1 MRKEYRHMMEQAALS
16 EQKKEEIMELM
27 EHKNTGKRRMPKAG
41 KIALA
46 AALAVGCVL
55 SIAAG
60 LPAQVYHFIGGGSVT
75 VDPNTNTAYYDRLN
89 AVPPAEADDN
99 GRLWL
104 TADDQRLD
112 ITDKISEDTPYLYER
127 TDPATG
133 QKGYL
138 MLGGTADDFGW
149 MEWFQID
156 GDWFWHAENCMR
168 NQSNSFSVGQVGG
181 VSSGT
186 GTVSVDTPVA
196 GDPDPAASEDV
207 EYTTES
213 EYTVDDTVPYSIDFR
228 PWVEKGIAQLAEM
241 GVVACEPQV
250 D

>member
-1 MRKEYRHMMEQAALS
+1 MRKEYRHIMEQAALS
-16 EQKKEEIMELM
+16 NEKKEEILTMLDNQ
-27 EHKNTGKRRMPKAG
+27 NTKKRRMPKAG

-89 AVPPAEADDN
+89 AVPPAQVDGS

-104 TADDQRLD
+104 TVDDQRLD

-138 MLGGTADDFGW
+138 MLGGTVDDFGW
-149 MEWFQID
+149 MEWFQMD

-168 NQSNSFSVGQVGG
+168 NQSNSFSVGQAGG
-181 VSSGT
+181 VSIGT
-186 GTVSVDTPVA
+186 GAVVVEDPV
-196 GDPDPAASEDV
+196 PAASGEV
-207 EYTTES
+207 GYTTQSES
-213 EYTVDDTVPYSIDFR
+213 TVDDTVPYSIDFR
-228 PWVEKGIAQLAEM
+228 PWVQKGIDQLAEL

>member
-1 MRKEYRHMMEQAALS
+1 MNNYWRMMEQVTMS
-16 EQKKEEIMELM
+16 DRKKEEIMDMLE
-27 EHKNTGKRRMPKAG
+27 NQGTQKRRMPRAG
-41 KIALA
+41 KLILA

-89 AVPPAEADDN
+89 AVPPAEVDGS

-104 TADDQRLD
+104 TVDDQRLD

-138 MLGGTADDFGW
+138 MLGGTVDDFGW
-149 MEWFQID
+149 MEWFQMD

-168 NQSNSFSVGQVGG
+168 NQSNSFSVGQAGG
-181 VSSGT
+181 VSIGT
-186 GTVSVDTPVA
+186 GAVA
-196 GDPDPAASEDV
+196 TEDPAPAASGDV
-207 EYTTES
+207 GYTTQS
-213 EYTVDDTVPYSIDFR
+213 EYTVDDTVPYTIDFR
-228 PWVEKGIAQLAEM
+228 PWVQKGIDQLAEL

>member
-16 EQKKEEIMELM
+16 DRKKEEIMELM
-27 EHKNTGKRRMPKAG
+27 EHKHTGKHGVPKAG
-41 KIALA
+41 KLALA

-75 VDPNTNTAYYDRLN
+75 VDPNTDTAYYDRLD
-89 AVPPAEADDN
+89 AVPPAEADEN

-104 TADDQRLD
+104 TVDGQRLD

-138 MLGGTADDFGW
+138 MLGGTVDDFGW
-149 MEWFQID
+149 MEWFQMD

-168 NQSNSFSVGQVGG
+168 NQANSFSVGQAGG
-181 VSSGT
+181 VSIGT
-186 GTVSVDTPVA
+186 GAVSEDTPDA
-196 GDPDPAASEDV
+196 GDPDPAASGDV
-207 EYTTES
+207 EYTTGS

-228 PWVEKGIAQLAEM
+228 PWVENGIAQLAEL

>member
-1 MRKEYRHMMEQAALS
+1 MKQEYRHMMEQAALS
-16 EQKKEEIMELM
+16 NEKKEEILTMLDNQ
-27 EHKNTGKRRMPKAG
+27 NTKKRRMPKAG

-89 AVPPAEADDN
+89 AVPPAQVDGS

-104 TADDQRLD
+104 TVDDQRLD

-138 MLGGTADDFGW
+138 MLGGTVDDFGW
-149 MEWFQID
+149 MEWFQMD

-168 NQSNSFSVGQVGG
+168 NQSNSFSVGQAGG
-181 VSSGT
+181 VSIGT
-186 GTVSVDTPVA
+186 GAVVVEDPV
-196 GDPDPAASEDV
+196 PAASGEV
-207 EYTTES
+207 GYTTQSES
-213 EYTVDDTVPYSIDFR
+213 TVDDTVPYSIDFR
-228 PWVEKGIAQLAEM
+228 PWVQKGIDQLAEL

>member
-16 EQKKEEIMELM
+16 DEKKEEILTMLDNQ
-27 EHKNTGKRRMPKAG
+27 NTKKRRMPKAG

-89 AVPPAEADDN
+89 AVPPAQVDGS

-104 TADDQRLD
+104 TVDDQRLD

-138 MLGGTADDFGW
+138 MLGGTVDDFGW
-149 MEWFQID
+149 MEWFQMD

-168 NQSNSFSVGQVGG
+168 NQSNSFSVGQAGG
-181 VSSGT
+181 VSIGT
-186 GTVSVDTPVA
+186 GAVVVEDPV
-196 GDPDPAASEDV
+196 PAASGEV
-207 EYTTES
+207 GYTTQSES
-213 EYTVDDTVPYSIDFR
+213 TVDDTVPYSIDFR
-228 PWVEKGIAQLAEM
+228 PWVQKGIDQLAEL

>member
-1 MRKEYRHMMEQAALS
+1 MNMME
-16 EQKKEEIMELM
+16 
-27 EHKNTGKRRMPKAG
+27 HTDTGKRRLPKAG
-41 KIALA
+41 TIALA
-46 AALAVGCVL
+46 AALAVGCAL

-75 VDPNTNTAYYDRLN
+75 VDPNTNTAYYDRLD
-89 AVPPAEADDN
+89 AVPPAEVDGN

-104 TADDQRLD
+104 TVDDQRLD
-112 ITDKISEDTPYLYER
+112 ITDKISEDAPYLYER

-138 MLGGTADDFGW
+138 MLGGTVDDFGW
-149 MEWFQID
+149 MEWFQMD

-168 NQSNSFSVGQVGG
+168 NQSNSFSVGQAGG
-181 VSSGT
+181 VSIGT
-186 GTVSVDTPVA
+186 A
-196 GDPDPAASEDV
+196 AAEDPAPAASGDV
-207 EYTTES
+207 GYTTQS
-213 EYTVDDTVPYSIDFR
+213 EYTVDDTAPYTIDFR
-228 PWVEKGIAQLAEM
+228 PWVQKGIDQLAEL

>member
-16 EQKKEEIMELM
+16 DEKKEEIMNRM
-27 EHKNTGKRRMPKAG
+27 EHTDTGKRRLPKAG
-41 KIALA
+41 VIALA
-46 AALAVGCVL
+46 AALAAGCVL

-75 VDPNTNTAYYDRLN
+75 VDPNTDTAYYDRLD
-89 AVPPAEADDN
+89 AVPPAEVDGN

-104 TADDQRLD
+104 TVDDQRLD
-112 ITDKISEDTPYLYER
+112 ITGKISENAPYLYER

-138 MLGGTADDFGW
+138 MLGGTVDDFGW
-149 MEWFQID
+149 MEWFQMD

-168 NQSNSFSVGQVGG
+168 NQSNSFSVGQAGG
-181 VSSGT
+181 VSIGT
-186 GTVSVDTPVA
+186 GA
-196 GDPDPAASEDV
+196 AAAEDPAPAASGEV
-207 EYTTES
+207 GYTTQS
-213 EYTVDDTVPYSIDFR
+213 EYTADDTAPYSIDFR
-228 PWVEKGIAQLAEM
+228 PWVQKGIDQLAEL

>member
-16 EQKKEEIMELM
+16 DEKKEEILTML
-27 EHKNTGKRRMPKAG
+27 EHQDTKKRRMPKVT
-41 KIALA
+41 KIVLA

-75 VDPNTNTAYYDRLN
+75 VDPNTNTAYYDRLD
-89 AVPPAEADDN
+89 AVPPAEVDEA

-104 TADDQRLD
+104 TVDDQRLD

-138 MLGGTADDFGW
+138 LLGGTVDDFGW
-149 MEWFQID
+149 MEWFQMD

-168 NQSNSFSVGQVGG
+168 NQSNSFSVGQAGG
-181 VSSGT
+181 VSIGT
-186 GTVSVDTPVA
+186 GTVVVE
-196 GDPDPAASEDV
+196 DPAPAASGDV
-207 EYTTES
+207 GYTTQS
-213 EYTVDDTVPYSIDFR
+213 EYTVDDTVPYTIDFR
-228 PWVEKGIAQLAEM
+228 PWVQKGIDQLAEL

>member
-1 MRKEYRHMMEQAALS
+1 MDMLENKT
-16 EQKKEEIMELM
+16 
-27 EHKNTGKRRMPKAG
+27 TGKRRFPHAG
-41 KIALA
+41 KLVLA

-89 AVPPAEADDN
+89 AVPPAEADEN

-104 TADDQRLD
+104 TADGQRLD
-112 ITDKISEDTPYLYER
+112 ITDRISEDTPYLYER

-138 MLGGTADDFGW
+138 MLGGTVDDFGW
-149 MEWFQID
+149 MEWFQMD

-168 NQSNSFSVGQVGG
+168 NQSNSFSVGQAGG
-181 VSSGT
+181 VSGGT
-186 GTVSVDTPVA
+186 GAGAVVVEDPV
-196 GDPDPAASEDV
+196 PAASGEV
-207 EYTTES
+207 GYTTQSES
-213 EYTVDDTVPYSIDFR
+213 TVDDTVPYSIDFR
-228 PWVEKGIAQLAEM
+228 PWVQKGIDQLAEM

>member
-1 MRKEYRHMMEQAALS
+1 MMTDYRHMMEQVTLS
-16 EQKKEEIMELM
+16 DQKKEEIMEMIENKQAQKHRL
-27 EHKNTGKRRMPKAG
+27 PKAG
-41 KIALA
+41 KIVLA

-55 SIAAG
+55 SVAAG

-75 VDPNTNTAYYDRLN
+75 VDPNTDTAYYDRLD
-89 AVPPAEADDN
+89 AVPPAEVDEN
-99 GRLWL
+99 GQLWL
-104 TADDQRLD
+104 TVDDQRLD
-112 ITDKISEDTPYLYER
+112 ITGKISEDTPYLYER

-138 MLGGTADDFGW
+138 MLGGTVDDFGW
-149 MEWFQID
+149 MEWFQMD

-168 NQSNSFSVGQVGG
+168 NQSNSFSVGQAGG
-181 VSSGT
+181 VSIGT
-186 GTVSVDTPVA
+186 GAVA
-196 GDPDPAASEDV
+196 AEDPAPSGDV
-207 EYTTES
+207 GYTTES
-213 EYTVDDTVPYSIDFR
+213 EYNVDDTVPYTIDFR

>member
-16 EQKKEEIMELM
+16 DPKKEEIMNRM
-27 EHKNTGKRRMPKAG
+27 EHMDTGKRRLPKAG
-41 KIALA
+41 VIALA
-46 AALAVGCVL
+46 AALAVGCAL

-75 VDPNTNTAYYDRLN
+75 VDPNTDTAYYDRLN
-89 AVPPAEADDN
+89 AVPPAEVDEN

-104 TADDQRLD
+104 TVDDQRLD
-112 ITDKISEDTPYLYER
+112 ITGKISEDTPYLYER

-138 MLGGTADDFGW
+138 MLGGTVDDFGW
-149 MEWFQID
+149 MEWFQMD

-168 NQSNSFSVGQVGG
+168 NQSNSFSVGQAGG
-181 VSSGT
+181 VSIGT
-186 GTVSVDTPVA
+186 GAVVTE
-196 GDPDPAASEDV
+196 DPAPAASRDV
-207 EYTTES
+207 GNTTQS
-213 EYTVDDTVPYSIDFR
+213 EYTADDTAPYSIDFR
-228 PWVEKGIAQLAEM
+228 PWGQKGIDQLAEL
-241 GVVACEPQV
+241 GVVAYEPQV

>member
-16 EQKKEEIMELM
+16 DEKKEEILTML
-27 EHKNTGKRRMPKAG
+27 EHQDTKKRRLPKVG
-41 KIALA
+41 KLALA

-75 VDPNTNTAYYDRLN
+75 VDPNTNTAYYDRLD
-89 AVPPAEADDN
+89 AVPPAEVDEA

-104 TADDQRLD
+104 TVDDQRLD

-138 MLGGTADDFGW
+138 LLGGTVDDFGW
-149 MEWFQID
+149 MEWFQMD

-168 NQSNSFSVGQVGG
+168 NQSNSFSVGQAGG
-181 VSSGT
+181 VSIGT
-186 GTVSVDTPVA
+186 GAVVVEDPV
-196 GDPDPAASEDV
+196 PAASGEV
-207 EYTTES
+207 GYTTQSES
-213 EYTVDDTVPYSIDFR
+213 TVDDTVPYSIDFR
-228 PWVEKGIAQLAEM
+228 PWVQKGIDQLAEL

>member
-16 EQKKEEIMELM
+16 DEKKEEILTML
-27 EHKNTGKRRMPKAG
+27 EHQDPKKHRMPKAG
-41 KIALA
+41 RIVLA

-89 AVPPAEADDN
+89 AVPPAEVDED

-104 TADDQRLD
+104 TVDDQCLD

-138 MLGGTADDFGW
+138 LLGGTVDDFGW
-149 MEWFQID
+149 MEWFQMD

-186 GTVSVDTPVA
+186 GTVVVEDPV
-196 GDPDPAASEDV
+196 PAASGDV
-207 EYTTES
+207 GYTTQSES
-213 EYTVDDTVPYSIDFR
+213 TVDDTVPYSIDFR
-228 PWVEKGIAQLAEM
+228 PWVQKGIDQLAEL

>member
-16 EQKKEEIMELM
+16 DEKKEEILTML
-27 EHKNTGKRRMPKAG
+27 EHQDTKKRRMPKVT
-41 KIALA
+41 KIVLA

-75 VDPNTNTAYYDRLN
+75 VDPNTNTAYYDRLD
-89 AVPPAEADDN
+89 AVPPAEVDEA

-104 TADDQRLD
+104 TVDDQRLD

-138 MLGGTADDFGW
+138 LLGGTVDDFGW
-149 MEWFQID
+149 MEWFQMD

-168 NQSNSFSVGQVGG
+168 NQSNSFSVGQAGG
-181 VSSGT
+181 VSIGT
-186 GTVSVDTPVA
+186 GTVVVEDPV
-196 GDPDPAASEDV
+196 PAASGEV
-207 EYTTES
+207 GYTTQSES
-213 EYTVDDTVPYSIDFR
+213 TVDDTVPYSIDFR
-228 PWVEKGIAQLAEM
+228 PWVQKGIDQLAEL

>member
-16 EQKKEEIMELM
+16 DEKKEEIMNRM
-27 EHKNTGKRRMPKAG
+27 EHTDARKRRLPKAG
-41 KIALA
+41 VIALA
-46 AALAVGCVL
+46 AALAAGCAL

-75 VDPNTNTAYYDRLN
+75 VDPNTDTAYYDRLN
-89 AVPPAEADDN
+89 AVPPAEVDGN

-104 TADDQRLD
+104 TVDDQRLD
-112 ITDKISEDTPYLYER
+112 ITDKISEDAPYLYER

-138 MLGGTADDFGW
+138 MLGGTVDDFGW
-149 MEWFQID
+149 MEWFQMD

-168 NQSNSFSVGQVGG
+168 NQSNSFSMGQAGG
-181 VSSGT
+181 VSIGT
-186 GTVSVDTPVA
+186 GA
-196 GDPDPAASEDV
+196 AAAEDPAPAASRDV
-207 EYTTES
+207 GNTTQS
-213 EYTVDDTVPYSIDFR
+213 EYTADDTAPYSIDFR
-228 PWVEKGIAQLAEM
+228 PWVQKGIDQLAEL
-241 GVVACEPQV
+241 GVVAYEPQV

>member
-16 EQKKEEIMELM
+16 DEKKEEILTMLENQ
-27 EHKNTGKRRMPKAG
+27 NTGKHRMPKAG

-89 AVPPAEADDN
+89 AVPPAEVDKN

-104 TADDQRLD
+104 TVDDQRLD

-138 MLGGTADDFGW
+138 LLGGTVADFGW

-186 GTVSVDTPVA
+186 GTVVVEDPV
-196 GDPDPAASEDV
+196 PAASGEV
-207 EYTTES
+207 GYTAES

-228 PWVEKGIAQLAEM
+228 PWVQKGIDQLAEL

>member
-16 EQKKEEIMELM
+16 NEKKEEILTMLDNQ
-27 EHKNTGKRRMPKAG
+27 NTKKRRMPKAG

-89 AVPPAEADDN
+89 AVPPAQVDGS

-104 TADDQRLD
+104 TVDDQRLD

-138 MLGGTADDFGW
+138 MLGGTVDDFGW
-149 MEWFQID
+149 MEWFQMD

-168 NQSNSFSVGQVGG
+168 NQSNSFSVGQAGG
-181 VSSGT
+181 VSIGT
-186 GTVSVDTPVA
+186 GAVVVEDPV
-196 GDPDPAASEDV
+196 PAASGEV
-207 EYTTES
+207 GYTTQSES
-213 EYTVDDTVPYSIDFR
+213 TVDDTVPYSIDFR
-228 PWVEKGIAQLAEM
+228 PWVQKGIDQLAEL

>member
-16 EQKKEEIMELM
+16 DPKKEEIMNRM
-27 EHKNTGKRRMPKAG
+27 EHMDTGKRRLPKAG
-41 KIALA
+41 VIALA

-75 VDPNTNTAYYDRLN
+75 VDPNTDTAYYDRLN
-89 AVPPAEADDN
+89 AVPPAEVDEN

-104 TADDQRLD
+104 TVDDQRLD
-112 ITDKISEDTPYLYER
+112 ITGKISEDTPYLYER

-138 MLGGTADDFGW
+138 MLGGTVDDFGW
-149 MEWFQID
+149 MEWFQMD

-168 NQSNSFSVGQVGG
+168 NQSNSFSVGQAGG
-181 VSSGT
+181 VSIGT
-186 GTVSVDTPVA
+186 GAVVTE
-196 GDPDPAASEDV
+196 DPAPAASRDV
-207 EYTTES
+207 GYTTES
-213 EYTVDDTVPYSIDFR
+213 EYTADDTAPYSIDFR
-228 PWVEKGIAQLAEM
+228 PWVQKGIDQLAEL
-241 GVVACEPQV
+241 GVVAYEPQV

>member
-16 EQKKEEIMELM
+16 NEKKEEILTMLDNQ
-27 EHKNTGKRRMPKAG
+27 NTKKRRMPKAG

-46 AALAVGCVL
+46 AALAVGCVQ

-89 AVPPAEADDN
+89 AVPPAQVDGS

-104 TADDQRLD
+104 TVDDQRLD

-138 MLGGTADDFGW
+138 MLGGTVDDFGW
-149 MEWFQID
+149 MEWFQMD

-168 NQSNSFSVGQVGG
+168 NQSNSFSVGQAGG
-181 VSSGT
+181 VSIGT
-186 GTVSVDTPVA
+186 GAVVVEDPV
-196 GDPDPAASEDV
+196 PAASGEV
-207 EYTTES
+207 GYTTQSES
-213 EYTVDDTVPYSIDFR
+213 TVDDTVPYSIDFR
-228 PWVEKGIAQLAEM
+228 PWVQKGIDQLAEL

>member
-16 EQKKEEIMELM
+16 DQKKEEIMNMM
-27 EHKNTGKRRMPKAG
+27 EHTDTGKRRLPKAG
-41 KIALA
+41 VIALA

-75 VDPNTNTAYYDRLN
+75 VDPNTDTAYYDRLN
-89 AVPPAEADDN
+89 AVPPAEVDGN

-104 TADDQRLD
+104 TVDDQRLD
-112 ITDKISEDTPYLYER
+112 ITDKISEDAPYLYER

-138 MLGGTADDFGW
+138 MLGGTVDDFGW
-149 MEWFQID
+149 MEWFQLD

-168 NQSNSFSVGQVGG
+168 NQSNSFSVGQAGG

-186 GTVSVDTPVA
+186 GTVAVE
-196 GDPDPAASEDV
+196 DPAPSPSGG
-207 EYTTES
+207 YTTRS
-213 EYTVDDTVPYSIDFR
+213 EYTVDDPVPYSIDFR
-228 PWVEKGIAQLAEM
+228 PWVQKGVDQLAEL

>member
-1 MRKEYRHMMEQAALS
+1 MKQEYRHMMEQAALS
-16 EQKKEEIMELM
+16 TEKKEEILAMFENQ
-27 EHKNTGKRRMPKAG
+27 NTGKRRMPKAA
-41 KIALA
+41 KLVLA
-46 AALAVGCVL
+46 AALAAGCVL

-89 AVPPAEADDN
+89 AVPPAQVDGS

-104 TADDQRLD
+104 TVDDQRLD

-138 MLGGTADDFGW
+138 MLGGTVDDFGW
-149 MEWFQID
+149 MEWFQMD

-168 NQSNSFSVGQVGG
+168 NQSNSFSVGQAGG
-181 VSSGT
+181 VSIGT
-186 GTVSVDTPVA
+186 GAVVVEDPV
-196 GDPDPAASEDV
+196 PAASGEV
-207 EYTTES
+207 GYTTQSES
-213 EYTVDDTVPYSIDFR
+213 TVDDTVPYSIDFR
-228 PWVEKGIAQLAEM
+228 PWVQKGIDQLAEL

>member
-16 EQKKEEIMELM
+16 DPKKEEIMNRM
-27 EHKNTGKRRMPKAG
+27 EHMDTGKRRLPKAG
-41 KIALA
+41 VIALA
-46 AALAVGCVL
+46 AALAAGCAL

-75 VDPNTNTAYYDRLN
+75 VDPNTDTAYYDRLN
-89 AVPPAEADDN
+89 AVPPAEVDGN

-104 TADDQRLD
+104 TVDDQRLD
-112 ITDKISEDTPYLYER
+112 ITDKISEDAPYLYER

-138 MLGGTADDFGW
+138 MLGGTVDDFGW
-149 MEWFQID
+149 MEWFQMD

-168 NQSNSFSVGQVGG
+168 NQSNSFSMGQAGG
-181 VSSGT
+181 VSIGT
-186 GTVSVDTPVA
+186 GA
-196 GDPDPAASEDV
+196 AAAEDPAPAASRDV
-207 EYTTES
+207 GYTTES
-213 EYTVDDTVPYSIDFR
+213 EYTADDTAPYSIDFR
-228 PWVEKGIAQLAEM
+228 PWVQKGIDQLAEL
-241 GVVACEPQV
+241 GVVAYEPQV

>member
-16 EQKKEEIMELM
+16 DQKKEEIMNMM
-27 EHKNTGKRRMPKAG
+27 EHTDTGKRRLPKAG
-41 KIALA
+41 TI
-46 AALAVGCVL
+46 ALAVGCAL

-75 VDPNTNTAYYDRLN
+75 VDPNTNTAYYDRLD
-89 AVPPAEADDN
+89 AVPPAEVDGN

-104 TADDQRLD
+104 TVDDQRLD
-112 ITDKISEDTPYLYER
+112 ITDKISEDAPYLYER

-138 MLGGTADDFGW
+138 MLGGTVDDFGW
-149 MEWFQID
+149 MEWFQMD

-168 NQSNSFSVGQVGG
+168 NQSNSFSVGQAGG
-181 VSSGT
+181 VSIGT
-186 GTVSVDTPVA
+186 GA
-196 GDPDPAASEDV
+196 AAAEDPAPAASGDV
-207 EYTTES
+207 GYTTQS
-213 EYTVDDTVPYSIDFR
+213 EYTVDDTAPYTIDFR
-228 PWVEKGIAQLAEM
+228 PWVQKGIDQLAEL

>member
-1 MRKEYRHMMEQAALS
+1 MNNYWHMMEQAQMS
-16 EQKKEEIMELM
+16 ERKKEEIMNMLENN
-27 EHKNTGKRRMPKAG
+27 EKRTQKRRMPRMG
-41 KIALA
+41 KVILA

-75 VDPNTNTAYYDRLN
+75 VDPNTNTAYYDRLD
-89 AVPPAEADDN
+89 AVPPAEVDGN

-104 TADDQRLD
+104 TVDDQRLD
-112 ITDKISEDTPYLYER
+112 ITDKISEDAPYLYER

-138 MLGGTADDFGW
+138 MLGGTVDDFGW
-149 MEWFQID
+149 MEWFQMD

-168 NQSNSFSVGQVGG
+168 NQSNSFSVGQAGG
-181 VSSGT
+181 VSIGT
-186 GTVSVDTPVA
+186 GA
-196 GDPDPAASEDV
+196 AAAEDPAPAASGDV
-207 EYTTES
+207 GYTTQS
-213 EYTVDDTVPYSIDFR
+213 EYTVDDTAPYTIDFR
-228 PWVEKGIAQLAEM
+228 PWVQKGIDQLAEL

>member
-16 EQKKEEIMELM
+16 DEKKEEILTML
-27 EHKNTGKRRMPKAG
+27 EHQDTKKRRMPKAG
-41 KIALA
+41 KIVLA

-89 AVPPAEADDN
+89 AVPPAEVDES

-104 TADDQRLD
+104 TVDDQRLD

-138 MLGGTADDFGW
+138 LLGGTVDDFGW
-149 MEWFQID
+149 MEWFQMD

-186 GTVSVDTPVA
+186 GTVVVEDPV
-196 GDPDPAASEDV
+196 PAASGDV
-207 EYTTES
+207 GYTTQSES
-213 EYTVDDTVPYSIDFR
+213 TVDDTVPYSIDFR
-228 PWVEKGIAQLAEM
+228 PWVQKGIDQLAEL

>member
-1 MRKEYRHMMEQAALS
+1 MDMLENKT
-16 EQKKEEIMELM
+16 
-27 EHKNTGKRRMPKAG
+27 TGKRRFPHAG
-41 KIALA
+41 KLALA

-75 VDPNTNTAYYDRLN
+75 VDPNTDTAYYDRLN
-89 AVPPAEADDN
+89 AVPPAEVDGN

-104 TADDQRLD
+104 TADGQRLD

-138 MLGGTADDFGW
+138 LLGGTVDDFGW
-149 MEWFQID
+149 MEWFQMD

-168 NQSNSFSVGQVGG
+168 NHSNSSSVGQAGG
-181 VSSGT
+181 VSS
-186 GTVSVDTPVA
+186 DNAAVA
-196 GDPDPAASEDV
+196 GDPAPAASGDV
-207 EYTTES
+207 EYGPEGDPAP
-213 EYTVDDTVPYSIDFR
+213 YTIDFR
-228 PWVEKGIAQLAEM
+228 PWVQKGIAQLAEM

>member
-16 EQKKEEIMELM
+16 DQKKEEIMNMM
-27 EHKNTGKRRMPKAG
+27 EHTDTGKRRLPNAG
-41 KIALA
+41 AIALA
-46 AALAVGCVL
+46 AALAVGCAL

-75 VDPNTNTAYYDRLN
+75 VDPNTDTAYYDRLN
-89 AVPPAEADDN
+89 AVPPAEVDGN

-104 TADDQRLD
+104 TVDDQRLD
-112 ITDKISEDTPYLYER
+112 ITDKISEDAPYLYER

-138 MLGGTADDFGW
+138 LLGGTVDDFGW
-149 MEWFQID
+149 MEWFQLD

-168 NQSNSFSVGQVGG
+168 NQSNSFSVGQAGG

-186 GTVSVDTPVA
+186 GAVA
-196 GDPDPAASEDV
+196 AEDPAPAASGDV
-207 EYTTES
+207 EYGPEG
-213 EYTVDDTVPYSIDFR
+213 DPVPYSIDFR
-228 PWVEKGIAQLAEM
+228 PWVQKGIDQLAEM
-241 GVVACEPQV
+241 GIVACEPQV

>member
-1 MRKEYRHMMEQAALS
+1 MRKEYRHMMEQAALGND
-16 EQKKEEIMELM
+16 KKEEILTMLENQDT
-27 EHKNTGKRRMPKAG
+27 KKRRLPKAA
-41 KIALA
+41 KIVLA

-75 VDPNTNTAYYDRLN
+75 VDPNTNTAYYDRLD
-89 AVPPAEADDN
+89 AVPPAEADEN

-104 TADDQRLD
+104 TVDDQRLD

-138 MLGGTADDFGW
+138 LLGGTVDDFGW
-149 MEWFQID
+149 MEWFQMD

-168 NQSNSFSVGQVGG
+168 NQSNSFSVGQAGG

-186 GTVSVDTPVA
+186 GTVVVEDPV
-196 GDPDPAASEDV
+196 PAASGDV
-207 EYTTES
+207 GYTTQSES
-213 EYTVDDTVPYSIDFR
+213 TVDDTVPYSIDFR
-228 PWVEKGIAQLAEM
+228 PWVQKGIDQLAEM

>member
-16 EQKKEEIMELM
+16 DEKKEEILTMLENQ
-27 EHKNTGKRRMPKAG
+27 NTGKHRMPKAG

-46 AALAVGCVL
+46 AALAAGCVL

-89 AVPPAEADDN
+89 AVPPAEVDKN

-104 TADDQRLD
+104 TVDDQRLD

-138 MLGGTADDFGW
+138 LLGGTVADFGW

-186 GTVSVDTPVA
+186 GTVVVEDPV
-196 GDPDPAASEDV
+196 PAASGEV
-207 EYTTES
+207 GYTAES

-228 PWVEKGIAQLAEM
+228 PWVQKGIDQLAEL
-241 GVVACEPQV
+241 GVVAYEPQV